1 MQLPQTPPTQPTQ
14 DMVQT
19 TIPTTP
25 TPLTAILNN
34 NSNVHQSLCVQ
45 KRRLAL
51 CVCVWGVC
59 DAEGDGKNV
68 ISAVGAGPKVKL
80 PQAYGLC
87 IAHSP

>member
-1 MQLPQTPPTQPTQ
+1 
-14 DMVQT
+14 
-19 TIPTTP
+19 
-25 TPLTAILNN
+25 
-34 NSNVHQSLCVQ
+34 
-45 KRRLAL
+45 
-51 CVCVWGVC
+51 VCVWGVC